1 MTGARPHAA
10 PTATSRAASGAVSPL
25 QTHEEGS
32 AEATGAASLPA
43 SRPVKRSFSIAGHRT
58 SISLEAAFWDA
69 FRELC
74 REDGVAMAAMLA
86 KIDRDRGSAAGL
98 SGAVRVWILQRY
110 RARSG
115 SVD

>member
-1 MTGARPHAA
+1 MTADPSNGAHEAQGENA
-10 PTATSRAASGAVSPL
+10 PTAAGVD
-25 QTHEEGS
+25 G
-32 AEATGAASLPA
+32 LPA

-74 REDGVAMAAMLA
+74 REDDISMASMLA
-86 KIDRDRGSAAGL
+86 RIDRERGSSAGL

-110 RARSG
+110 RLRALQT
-115 SVD
+115 

>member
-1 MTGARPHAA
+1 MSEPPRGDEGVARQHGIGVDQTDHMDTP
-10 PTATSRAASGAVSPL
+10 PKVGVSDL
-25 QTHEEGS
+25 Q
-32 AEATGAASLPA
+32 A

-74 REDGVAMAAMLA
+74 REDNVSMAAMLA
-86 KIDRDRGSAAGL
+86 AIDRERGSAAGL

-110 RARSG
+110 RGA
-115 SVD
+115 